1 MNKKTY
7 AILLSFLHICIMVN
21 VEVHSQNEITPPEE
35 ILFKNNLRPEWFN
48 FPIDSFFYPTSDELS
63 TPYNSR
69 VIRSIKSA
77 GGYIYILEVTQDIRP
92 GIDPDG
98 FILRKLE
105 KKTGKQIWAHHNTL
119 YSGNTEHE
127 SFHPESILSMEN
139 DEIIIQG
146 LRQVPYFDNDFP
158 YWYLGALN
166 ATPVVYTI
174 HKKTGE
180 LISKQVSDNTS
191 NVGFKLNYTYGFQS
205 LVKHGEAYH
214 YLYSGRHNKAEGL
227 RVLAL
232 DNNLEFV
239 DTSVYDKIEIEG
251 PEIEFE
257 NQVMPSWM
265 NRLGN
270 NRFAVNYIY
279 VKDWGN
285 IFGDDHLIQLAII
298 DLSDPETPEVL
309 RRINLN
315 EYFINDYHL
324 NRFRRDE
331 VNGHYLI
338 QKESYDGVLDQRW
351 LLWLNEDGDK
361 MAYLPKISTPDR
373 YYYRGFLPVYADA
386 ERVIGYA
393 PRGNFHTI
401 DILSFEVGDSVFTE
415 LYTLELEDD
424 TYSLVPFV
432 GKIVD
437 DQLILA
443 GWLNTFDGPLSGEF
457 ELARFGCNLA
467 LDLDKIGIDLSV
479 STNNILKEKPPPTI
493 YPNPSDGLYF
503 IKGFETFDFEYCTIT
518 DVKGS
523 VVSKIL
529 RKDIQGSRI
538 DLRDVSKGSYVINY
552 YDKNRRKV
560 YNSSSIVKL

>member
-1 MNKKTY
+1 
-7 AILLSFLHICIMVN
+7 MVN

-48 FPIDSFFYPTSDELS
+48 FPIDSFFFPTSDDWS
-63 TPYNSR
+63 TAFNSR
-69 VIRSIKSA
+69 TVRAILEN
-77 GGYIYILEVTQDIRP
+77 GVFVYILEATKDIRP

-105 KKTGKQIWAHHNTL
+105 KKSGKQVWAYHNTL

-127 SFHPESILSMEN
+127 SFHPESILLIKDN
-139 DEIIIQG
+139 EIIVQG
-146 LRQVPYFDNDFP
+146 LRQAPYFDNDFP
-158 YWYLGALN
+158 YWFLGPVN

-174 HKKTGE
+174 AMDTGE
-180 LISKQVSDNTS
+180 LLRKQVSADTS
-191 NVGFKLNYTYGFQS
+191 DVGFKLNYTSGFQS
-205 LVKHGEAYH
+205 LVKQGEDYH
-214 YLYSGRHNKAEGL
+214 YIYSGPHNKAEGL
-227 RVLAL
+227 RILAL
-232 DNNLEFV
+232 DNDLEFI
-239 DTSVYDKIEIEG
+239 DTSTYYNIEIEG
-251 PEIEFE
+251 PEVEFD
-257 NQVMPSWM
+257 NQVMPSVM
-265 NRLGN
+265 NHLGN
-270 NRFAVNYIY
+270 NRYAVNYIY

-298 DLSDPETPEVL
+298 DLSDPGAPKVIQ
-309 RRINLN
+309 RVNLN
-315 EYFINDYHL
+315 EYFINDYHV

-338 QKESYDGVLDQRW
+338 QKESYNGILDQRW
-351 LLWLNEDGDK
+351 LLWLNKDGD
-361 MAYLPKISTPDR
+361 MQAYLPKISTPDK

-386 ERVIGYA
+386 VRMIGYA
-393 PRGNFHTI
+393 PRGNFKTL
-401 DILSFEVGDSVFTE
+401 DILSFEVGDSTFTE
-415 LYTLELEDD
+415 LYTLELENEE
-424 TYSLVPFV
+424 YSLVPFV
-432 GKIVD
+432 GKIVE

-443 GWLNTFDGPLSGEF
+443 GWLNTYDGPLSSET
-457 ELARFGCNLA
+457 ELARFGFNLA

-479 STNNILKEKPPPTI
+479 NTNNILKEKSPPMI

-529 RKDIQGSRI
+529 RKDIRGYRI
-538 DLRDVSKGSYVINY
+538 DLRDVSKGSYFINY